1 MRKEE
6 LIKFQRGKDQEQV
19 REEEE
24 KWREIFSC

>member
-19 REEEE
+19 REGEE